1 MIEERGD
8 KMSGV
13 LDELLR
19 GYSDLRRY
27 LSRRLSS
34 DDAADLAQA
43 SFEAALRYVRENDV
57 QSPAALM
64 FHVSNNLQIDAARR
78 QRFLPQQLCEDVG
91 DEGVD
96 RLMRSDVTPE
106 REYIA
111 RETLERVTQA
121 LDGLPPRCR
130 EAFVLCKLHG
140 LSYEEAAQ
148 EMDISPTVIK
158 KYLVQ
163 ALKACRGAVL

>member
-1 MIEERGD
+1 
-8 KMSGV
+8 MSGV

-19 GYSDLRRY
+19 GYSELRRY

-34 DDAADLAQA
+34 DDAADIAQA
-43 SFEAALRYVRENDV
+43 SFEVALRYVQQNDV

-78 QRFLPQQLCEDVG
+78 RRFFPQQLCEDVG
-91 DEGVD
+91 DEGID
-96 RLMRSDVTPE
+96 RLVRSDVTPE
-106 REYIA
+106 RECIA
-111 RETLERVTQA
+111 RESLDQVTRA

-163 ALKACRGAVL
+163 AMKACRDAVL

>member
-1 MIEERGD
+1 
-8 KMSGV
+8 MSVV

-34 DDAADLAQA
+34 DDAADIAQA
-43 SFEAALRYVRENDV
+43 SFEVALRYVQQNDV
-57 QSPAALM
+57 RSPAALM
-64 FHVSNNLQIDAARR
+64 FHVSHNLQIDAARR
-78 QRFLPQQLCEDVG
+78 RQYIPQQLCEDAG
-91 DEGVD
+91 DEGFD
-96 RLMRSDVTPE
+96 RFVRSDVTPE
-106 REYIA
+106 RECIA
-111 RETLERVTQA
+111 RESLEQVTQA

-130 EAFVLCKLHG
+130 EAFVLCRLHG
-140 LSYEEAAQ
+140 LSYEEAAR

-163 ALKACRGAVL
+163 AMKACRGAVL